1 MIGIATLATKRRTQA
16 ERTAASDAAMFKA
29 AIKLIASEG
38 PSSMTLTKIC
48 KESGFSGGLVSYRF
62 GSKRNLLIATADRI
76 LELWQKRVIEP
87 ANLDSDTL
95 EGLEMVVR
103 LYFKAVRSRSDLMM
117 AQFRLMNVSYSSY
130 PELQPA
136 FQDYDKKLRAN
147 IVEHIDRAR
156 SRGDVKAEADAH
168 TFAIMLMGML
178 RGIAMQSFVDPKAV
192 DLNKAEQSAIDII
205 ESVLRA

>member
-1 MIGIATLATKRRTQA
+1 MATKRRTQA

-38 PSSMTLTKIC
+38 PSSMTLTKIG

-103 LYFKAVRSRSDLMM
+103 LYFTAVRSRSDLMM

-136 FQDYDKKLRAN
+136 FQDYDKKLRSN
-147 IVEHIDRAR
+147 IIEHIDRAR
-156 SRGDVKAEADAH
+156 ARGDVKAEADAN

>member
-1 MIGIATLATKRRTQA
+1 MATKRRTQA

-38 PSSMTLTKIC
+38 PSSMTLTKIG

-147 IVEHIDRAR
+147 IAEHIDRAR
-156 SRGDVKAEADAH
+156 ARGDVKAEADTH

-192 DLNKAEQSAIDII
+192 DLNKAEQSAINII

>member
-1 MIGIATLATKRRTQA
+1 MIGIAKLATKRRTQA

-38 PSSMTLTKIC
+38 PSSMTLTKIG

-156 SRGDVKAEADAH
+156 ARGDVRTEADGH
-168 TFAIMLMGML
+168 TFDITLMCMI
-178 RGIAMQSFVDPKAV
+178 RGVTMQSFVDPKAI
-192 DLNKAEQSAIDII
+192 DLDNAEQ
-205 ESVLRA
+205 

>member
-1 MIGIATLATKRRTQA
+1 MIGIAKLATKRRTQA

-38 PSSMTLTKIC
+38 PSSMTLTKIG

-147 IVEHIDRAR
+147 IIEHIDRAR
-156 SRGDVKAEADAH
+156 ARGDVKAEADAN

>member
-1 MIGIATLATKRRTQA
+1 MIGIAKLATKRRTQA

-38 PSSMTLTKIC
+38 PSSMTLTKIG

-192 DLNKAEQSAIDII
+192 DLNKAEQSAINII

>member
-1 MIGIATLATKRRTQA
+1 MIGIAKLATKRRTQA

-38 PSSMTLTKIC
+38 PSSMTLTKIG

-156 SRGDVKAEADAH
+156 ARGDVKAEADAH
-168 TFAIMLMGML
+168 TFAVMLMGML
-178 RGIAMQSFVDPKAV
+178 RGIAMQSFVDPKAI
-192 DLNKAEQSAIDII
+192 DLDKAEQSAIDII

>member
-1 MIGIATLATKRRTQA
+1 MATKRRTQA

-38 PSSMTLTKIC
+38 PSSMTLTKIG

-62 GSKRNLLIATADRI
+62 GSKSNLLIATADRI

-147 IVEHIDRAR
+147 IVEHLDRAR
-156 SRGDVKAEADAH
+156 ARGDVKAEADAH

>member
-1 MIGIATLATKRRTQA
+1 M
-16 ERTAASDAAMFKA
+16 
-29 AIKLIASEG
+29 
-38 PSSMTLTKIC
+38 
-48 KESGFSGGLVSYRF
+48 
-62 GSKRNLLIATADRI
+62 
-76 LELWQKRVIEP
+76 
-87 ANLDSDTL
+87 
-95 EGLEMVVR
+95 
-103 LYFKAVRSRSDLMM
+103 
-117 AQFRLMNVSYSSY
+117 
-130 PELQPA
+130 QPA

-156 SRGDVKAEADAH
+156 ARGDVKTESDAH

>member
-1 MIGIATLATKRRTQA
+1 MATKRRTQA

-38 PSSMTLTKIC
+38 PSSMTLTKIG

-156 SRGDVKAEADAH
+156 ARGDVKAEADTH

-192 DLNKAEQSAIDII
+192 DLNKAEQSAINII

>member
-1 MIGIATLATKRRTQA
+1 MIGIAKLATKRRTQA

-38 PSSMTLTKIC
+38 PSSMTLTKIG

-62 GSKRNLLIATADRI
+62 GSKRNLLVATADRI

-156 SRGDVKAEADAH
+156 ARGDVKAEADAH

-178 RGIAMQSFVDPKAV
+178 RGIAMQSFVDPKAI
-192 DLNKAEQSAIDII
+192 DLDKAEQSAIDII

>member
-1 MIGIATLATKRRTQA
+1 MATKRRTQA

-38 PSSMTLTKIC
+38 PSSMTLTKIG

-147 IVEHIDRAR
+147 IIEHIDRAR
-156 SRGDVKAEADAH
+156 ARGDVKAEADAN

>member
-1 MIGIATLATKRRTQA
+1 MATKRRTQA

-38 PSSMTLTKIC
+38 PSSMTLTKIG

-62 GSKRNLLIATADRI
+62 GSKSNLLIATADRI

-95 EGLEMVVR
+95 DGLEMVVR

-136 FQDYDKKLRAN
+136 FQDYDKKLRAD
-147 IVEHIDRAR
+147 IVAHIERAR
-156 SRGDVKAEADAH
+156 ANGDVKAGADAH
-168 TFAIMLMGML
+168 TFAITLMGML
-178 RGIAMQSFVDPKAV
+178 RGVAMQSFVDPKAI
-192 DLNKAEQSAIDII
+192 DLDKAEQSTIDVI
-205 ESVLRA
+205 EAVLRA

>member
-1 MIGIATLATKRRTQA
+1 MIGIAKLATKRRTQA

-38 PSSMTLTKIC
+38 PSSMTLTKIG

-156 SRGDVKAEADAH
+156 ARGDVKTEADAH
-168 TFAIMLMGML
+168 TFAVTLMGML
-178 RGIAMQSFVDPKAV
+178 RGVAMQSFVDPKAI
-192 DLNKAEQSAIDII
+192 DLDKAEQSAIDII

>member
-38 PSSMTLTKIC
+38 PSSMTLTKIG

-95 EGLEMVVR
+95 EGLETVVR

-156 SRGDVKAEADAH
+156 ARGDVKTEADAH

>member
-1 MIGIATLATKRRTQA
+1 MATKRRTQA

-38 PSSMTLTKIC
+38 PSSMTLTKIG

-156 SRGDVKAEADAH
+156 ARGDVKAEADAH
-168 TFAIMLMGML
+168 TFAVMLMGML
-178 RGIAMQSFVDPKAV
+178 RGIAMQSFVDPKAI
-192 DLNKAEQSAIDII
+192 DLDKAEQSAIDII

>member
-1 MIGIATLATKRRTQA
+1 LATKRRTQA

-38 PSSMTLTKIC
+38 PSSMTLTKIG

-87 ANLDSDTL
+87 AKLDSDTL

-156 SRGDVKAEADAH
+156 ARGDVKAEADAH

>member
-1 MIGIATLATKRRTQA
+1 MIGIAKLATKRRTQA

-38 PSSMTLTKIC
+38 PSSMTLTKIG

-147 IVEHIDRAR
+147 IAEHIDRAR
-156 SRGDVKAEADAH
+156 ARGDVKAEADTH

-192 DLNKAEQSAIDII
+192 DLNKAEQSAINII